1 MNPGCGASETVP
13 ATPSPPE
20 GTRRPGPCR
29 PAPLPCP
36 ETALPPGEH
45 RLAPK
50 KRFRPARTSSDLSP
64 GPSIRGPGKPRHRPH
79 KSEAINS
86 AEETP
91 KLTLSKTR
99 WRPHVLPRS
108 CVTTLEGRIRRLN
121 FPQGRRFCRLHFR
134 RPGRGKERGSLRM
147 LGATYALW
155 FFWRIRSAPP
165 AQPLATRMSVYFYRH
180 K

>member
-1 MNPGCGASETVP
+1 MRPGCGTSETAP

-36 ETALPPGEH
+36 ETALPSGDP

-50 KRFRPARTSSDLSP
+50 QRFRPARTSSDLSP
-64 GPSIRGPGKPRHRPH
+64 GPSIRGPGKPPHRPH
-79 KSEAINS
+79 KSDATNS

-99 WRPHVLPRS
+99 LRPHVLPRS
-108 CVTTLEGRIRRLN
+108 CVTTLESRIPRLN
-121 FPQGRRFCRLHFR
+121 FLHGRRFR
-134 RPGRGKERGSLRM
+134 RPTSGGLGKRSAAVCACSVLHM
-147 LGATYALW
+147 AFLW
-155 FFWRIRSAPP
+155 FLWLIHSACP